1 MGGRGGQKSCSDLEE
16 KDILP
21 VSNSSTNIWNILEY
35 DDSEEDYFDTNDID
49 TSGCNYLES
58 MSYLI

>member
-21 VSNSSTNIWNILEY
+21 VSNSSTNIWNISE
-35 DDSEEDYFDTNDID
+35 DDDPEEDYSDTNYRDL
-49 TSGCNYLES
+49 SGCDS
-58 MSYLI
+58 S